1 LLGIICSCRM
11 WKRSH
16 LLDIMPTN
24 ALLPGFAD
32 SKRHYPI
39 LDGLRGVAAL
49 MVVVFHLFEAHAA
62 SRFVQIINH
71 GYLAVDFFFVL
82 SGFVIGYAYDDRWR
96 SMTFGEFCKR
106 RLIRLHP
113 MIVAAMLIGALMFYF
128 QAGAVFPKIQ
138 DTPLW
143 LMLVVMFIGMTLLP
157 VGASLDF
164 RGWGEM
170 HPLNG
175 PAWSLFYEYVGN
187 LLYALFV
194 RKFSNRMLGVCV
206 LAAGA
211 VLVHHCV
218 TGPQGDVIG
227 GWSLAPEQVRLGL
240 TRLLYPFFAGLLLS
254 RMVDVGRVRHAFLL
268 SSAMIVAVLA
278 MPRIGGEQ
286 GLWMN
291 GLYESAC
298 IIAVFPL
305 VVYLG
310 ASGSLHSPLATRV
323 CSFLGGIS
331 YPLYIIHYPF
341 VYTYT
346 AWVTNHKVTVRDGW
360 PVAIGA
366 LLASVALACM
376 CLKFYDIPVRQWLT
390 RRFMR
395 TTAPALAT
403 QQ

>member
-1 LLGIICSCRM
+1 M
-11 WKRSH
+11 QA
-16 LLDIMPTN
+16 N
-24 ALLPGFAD
+24 ATPAGFAD

-62 SRFVQIINH
+62 SRFVQIVNH
-71 GYLAVDFFFVL
+71 GYQAVDFFFVL

-96 SMTFGEFCKR
+96 SMSLGDFCKR

-113 MIVAAMLIGALMFYF
+113 MIVVAMLVGALMFYF
-128 QAGAVFPKIQ
+128 QAGAIFPRIQ

-143 LMLVVMFIGMTLLP
+143 LMLVVMVVGMTLLP
-157 VGASLDF
+157 VGAGLDL

-194 RKFSNRMLGVCV
+194 RKFSNRMLGLCV

-211 VLVHHCV
+211 LLVHHCV

-254 RMVDVGRVRHAFLL
+254 RVVKVGQVRHAFLL
-268 SSAMIVAVLA
+268 SSAIVVAALA

-298 IIAVFPL
+298 IVLLFPL

-310 ASGSLHSPLATRV
+310 ASGSLQGGLAARA
-323 CSFLGGIS
+323 CRFLGGMS
-331 YPLYIIHYPF
+331 YPLYMIHYPF

-346 AWVTNHKVTVRDGW
+346 AWVANHKVALRDGW

-366 LLASVALACM
+366 LLASVALAYV
-376 CLKFYDIPVRQWLT
+376 CLRFYDIPVRQWLT
-390 RRFMR
+390 RRYLR
-395 TTAPALAT
+395 TTTAPVPAT
-403 QQ
+403 HQ